1 MAHFAELN
9 DSNVVLRVIVISN
22 EDVDAN
28 GGDYHADAEAFV
40 KSKFGGHLW
49 KQCSYNHNARKQ
61 FASAGY
67 TYDADKNKFIRPKP
81 YDSWSLNDEDAWEPS
96 VGFHTNTDGKL
107 ADDTDVTVKDIR
119 WDDDNS
125 KWLGTSITGEGR
137 DVVWTEFDW
146 NPSTEKWNRV

>member
-49 KQCSYNHNARKQ
+49 KQCSYNANARKQ
-61 FASAGY
+61 FAAVGD
-67 TYDADKNKFIRPKP
+67 TYDSSKNKFIKPKP
-81 YDSWSLNDEDAWEPS
+81 FNSWSLNDDDDWVSP
-96 VGFHTNTDGKL
+96 VGARPGTSAGKL
-107 ADDTDVTVKDIR
+107 ADDTDITVEDKR
-119 WDDDNS
+119 WDEDNQ
-125 KWLGTSITGEGR
+125 KYLATYAT
-137 DVVWTEFDW
+137 VEFEW
-146 NPSTEKWNRV
+146 NPSTEKWDRV

>member
-49 KQCSYNHNARKQ
+49 KQCSYNNNARKQ
-61 FASAGY
+61 FAAAGY
-67 TYDADKNKFIRPKP
+67 TYDSSKNKFIRPQP
-81 YDSWSLNDEDAWEPS
+81 FSSWSLNGDDKWEAPIPYPTITEHGDPVRECVIYWVEEDGGRWQSAFQEDPDTVFHWDPVGLTWVS
-96 VGFHTNTDGKL
+96 V
-107 ADDTDVTVKDIR
+107 
-119 WDDDNS
+119 
-125 KWLGTSITGEGR
+125 
-137 DVVWTEFDW
+137 
-146 NPSTEKWNRV
+146 